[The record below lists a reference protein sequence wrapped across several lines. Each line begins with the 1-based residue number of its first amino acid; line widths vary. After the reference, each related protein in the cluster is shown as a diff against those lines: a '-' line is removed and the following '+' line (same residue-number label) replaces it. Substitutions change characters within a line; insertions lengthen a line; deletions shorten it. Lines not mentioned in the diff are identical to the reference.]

1 MPKKTNSSTNQAVV
15 FVKYSRRN
23 SAEDFDEQS
32 YAKAKIVSHESVVE
46 EKRYCTRKVSVFTC
60 CDRYKGIRMS
70 RYMCIILFTSIIL
83 IALLIGILI
92 GFYAI
97 IPVII
102 RSSIDKADL
111 AFRSVTIDEIQDDRF
126 RLRTELE
133 LSRIGS
139 IPAKIL
145 APLIIDV
152 DKVGTVRHDTIIEIK
167 GSGSQHIVVP
177 VDSPFIISDR
187 SGFENFARSLIFD
200 ENVIWHLTAEAS
212 VQPISRHMPVYSGIP
227 FDKKV
232 KLNGLNKL
240 KQVNIQS
247 ISLLRSDAHHIYVDL
262 VIEIFNPSLFNIALG
277 KS

>member
-1 MPKKTNSSTNQAVV
+1 MPKKVHPTTDQAVLFVNSS
-15 FVKYSRRN
+15 RRDSN
-23 SAEDFDEQS
+23 EDFDAQTD
-32 YAKAKIVSHESVVE
+32 AKAEIVSRESMT
-46 EKRYCTRKVSVFTC
+46 KDKSYCTKKVSIFTC
-60 CDRYKGIRMS
+60 CGRYKGIRMS
-70 RYMCIILFTSIIL
+70 RCMCIILFTSIIL

-97 IPVII
+97 IPAII
-102 RSSIDKADL
+102 RSTIDNAEL

-133 LSRIGS
+133 LSRTGS

-152 DKVGTVRHDTIIEIK
+152 DKLGTVRHDTIIDIK
-167 GSGSQHIVVP
+167 GGGSQPLVVP
-177 VDSPFIISDR
+177 VDSPFIISNQ

-200 ENVIWHLTAEAS
+200 ENVMWHLTAEAS
-212 VQPISRHMPVYSGIP
+212 VQPISQHMPVYSGIP

-232 KLNGLNKL
+232 KLRGLNKL
-240 KQVNIQS
+240 QRVNIQS

-262 VIEIFNPSLFNIALG
+262 VIEIFNPSLFKIALG
-277 KS
+277 KQ